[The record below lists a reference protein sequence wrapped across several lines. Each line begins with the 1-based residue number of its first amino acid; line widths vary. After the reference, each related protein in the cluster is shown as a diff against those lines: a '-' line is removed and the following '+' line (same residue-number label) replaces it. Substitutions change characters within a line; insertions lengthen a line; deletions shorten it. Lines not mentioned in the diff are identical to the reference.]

1 MFKINHTIQISITYS
16 STEWALIALAVK
28 FGGLGLQNFCEV
40 ANIELLN
47 SKKITRQ
54 LYENVITQNKDFQ
67 IGTEKIKTIKNKL
80 KTRKWTSQRKQDH

>member
-1 MFKINHTIQISITYS
+1 M
-16 STEWALIALAVK
+16 LIALAVK

-80 KTRKWTSQRKQDH
+80 KTRK

>member
-1 MFKINHTIQISITYS
+1 M
-16 STEWALIALAVK
+16 IALAVK

-47 SKKITRQ
+47 SKEITRQ

-80 KTRKWTSQRKQDH
+80 KTRK